1 MTKTR
6 IWMMLLTALVISV
19 VIAAGSM
26 AASVTNPEP
35 AAEES
40 AAATTTT
47 QLNVSY
53 VLRAWDG
60 HIGLFRGD
68 SETPY
73 QELDMPLTLLSDYD
87 REMVEAGI
95 TVETERELRTLVEDL
110 TS

>member
-26 AASVTNPEP
+26 AASVTSPEP

-40 AAATTTT
+40 AAATT
-47 QLNVSY
+47 QINVSY

-68 SETPY
+68 SERPY

-87 REMVEAGI
+87 RKMVEAGI
-95 TVETERELRTLVEDL
+95 TVETERELRMLVEDL

>member
-1 MTKTR
+1 MTKRR
-6 IWMMLLTALVISV
+6 IWLMLLTALVISV
-19 VIAAGSM
+19 VIVAGSM
-26 AASVTNPEP
+26 ANAVVHPEP
-35 AAEES
+35 AAEEPVP
-40 AAATTTT
+40 TT
-47 QLNVSY
+47 QTHVSY

-87 REMVEAGI
+87 REMVQSGI
-95 TVETERELRTLVEDL
+95 EVETERELRTLVEDL